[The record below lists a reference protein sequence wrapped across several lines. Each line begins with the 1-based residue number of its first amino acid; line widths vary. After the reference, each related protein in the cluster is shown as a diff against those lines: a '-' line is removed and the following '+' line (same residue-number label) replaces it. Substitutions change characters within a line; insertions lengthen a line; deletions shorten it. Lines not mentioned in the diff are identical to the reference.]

1 LILPGIMTERGV
13 SVGTGELLPGT
24 RAPLFN
30 DNVNVNDNE
39 NDDEDVD
46 DNENDNEKI

>member
-1 LILPGIMTERGV
+1 MILPGIMTERGV

-46 DNENDNEKI
+46 DNEDDNEKI

>member
-1 LILPGIMTERGV
+1 MILSGIMTERGV

-30 DNVNVNDNE
+30 DNVNVND
-39 NDDEDVD
+39 DEDVD
-46 DNENDNEKI
+46 DNEDENENI